1 MEKYIPLKTSPEV
14 DKIRKSCQLAERI
27 LKDLICRV
35 APGVTPHNL
44 DRLADEMVK
53 KSGAGS
59 AVVGGFPGTI
69 CISVNETAVHGIPSL
84 LPLKEGDLLTL
95 DLSLSL
101 DGWCGDAAWC
111 CLVGR
116 GNDDTRR
123 LLKAAW
129 CSSQAG
135 IAAARTGGRLGDI
148 GYAINQEAEVHHCRV
163 IEECVGHGI
172 GTSLHEEPVVPNT
185 GMPGEGARIVPGMV
199 FTIEPVLTLGSGAI
213 SKAADGW
220 SMVTSDGSV
229 TAQFEHTVAVFRD
242 FTEVLTFPTTT
253 PGDHLDFPPY
263 DE

>member
-27 LKDLICRV
+27 LKDLVCRV

-44 DRLADEMVK
+44 DRLAAEMMK
-53 KSGAGS
+53 KSGARS
-59 AVVGGFPGTI
+59 AVVGGFPGAI
-69 CISVNETAVHGIPSL
+69 CVSVNETAVHGIPSS

-101 DGWCGDAAWC
+101 DGWCGDVAWC

-129 CSSQAG
+129 RASLAG
-135 IAAARTGGRLGDI
+135 IAAARAGGRLGDI
-148 GYAINQEAEVHHCRV
+148 GYAVNQEAEAHRCRI

-185 GMPGEGARIVPGMV
+185 GMPGAGTRIVPGMV
-199 FTIEPVLTLGSGAI
+199 FTIEPVLSLGSSAV
-213 SKAADGW
+213 SRAADGW
-220 SMVTSDGSV
+220 SMVTRDGSL

-242 FTEVLTFPTTT
+242 FIEVLTFPTVT
-253 PGDHLDFPPY
+253 GRDHLDFPPSF
-263 DE
+263 